1 LIVFL
6 FVSPF
11 AAIVG
16 VFYGIPDQYTQTYVG
31 ELEDMFDRLNSIQ
44 EKKIIVVGGSSV
56 TFGLRSD
63 LVEQELNMPCVD
75 FGLYGTI
82 GTKAMMDL
90 SKSNIGEGDIV
101 ILAPETARQ
110 SMSLYFNPD
119 AMLRAVNGNNAILRY
134 LTDDNKLQMI
144 NELPGYLST
153 NYQVYTGEASVSL
166 SGVYQKSSFN
176 EYCDISY
183 PRPYNVMDGLY
194 DPVATLDLS
203 EQEGDKE
210 FIDYVNDYAA
220 FVRSRGAEVY
230 FDFCPINS
238 MCMKSGEDEI
248 KRFEDMLFETIDMEI
263 IGNMEDYIMDPLL
276 FYDTNFHCNE
286 AGVIYRTVQLIN
298 DIKRA
303 QGDNSPTNIEL
314 PDLPAV
320 PEVTPPETNTPTT
333 PTTPSTGTENNSD
346 VDCFIYQMNGTTY
359 AIVGLSDEG
368 MEKSELVVPASYE
381 GVAVTS
387 IFSKAICSTALRKI
401 TVPVN
406 IKNIQNEA
414 FKGCTKLTAIYI
426 AQTEPMDITV
436 GMAGGLLEG
445 VNETCKIYVPQASL
459 SRYQSD
465 YTWEFYRSYLRGY

>member
-1 LIVFL
+1 
-6 FVSPF
+6 
-11 AAIVG
+11 
-16 VFYGIPDQYTQTYVG
+16 
-31 ELEDMFDRLNSIQ
+31 
-44 EKKIIVVGGSSV
+44 
-56 TFGLRSD
+56 
-63 LVEQELNMPCVD
+63 
-75 FGLYGTI
+75 
-82 GTKAMMDL
+82 
-90 SKSNIGEGDIV
+90 
-101 ILAPETARQ
+101 
-110 SMSLYFNPD
+110 
-119 AMLRAVNGNNAILRY
+119 
-134 LTDDNKLQMI
+134 
-144 NELPGYLST
+144 
-153 NYQVYTGEASVSL
+153 
-166 SGVYQKSSFN
+166 
-176 EYCDISY
+176 
-183 PRPYNVMDGLY
+183 
-194 DPVATLDLS
+194 
-203 EQEGDKE
+203 
-210 FIDYVNDYAA
+210 
-220 FVRSRGAEVY
+220 
-230 FDFCPINS
+230 
-238 MCMKSGEDEI
+238 
-248 KRFEDMLFETIDMEI
+248 
-263 IGNMEDYIMDPLL
+263 
-276 FYDTNFHCNE
+276 
-286 AGVIYRTVQLIN
+286 VIYRTVQLIN